1 MLNSYADV
9 PIDIRNLRLPSHTID
24 GLFMPEARRLS
35 LAPSDAS
42 QKLVA
47 YGKGAHKRPA
57 RPASPQ
63 KSSSAIKASPRPADA
78 SIFGTSAATTTPDA
92 SLRDVTNGLRD
103 THLDAPRS
111 SPVKAPIAPSS
122 KAPVVS
128 PAKASSP
135 AIVANAPTS
144 SPVRSSRTV
153 DATTPRPIDPTKPLH
168 KQNPPVC
175 NNHHLSPQGCKRDNC
190 PYGHFWK
197 LTPAQL
203 GQLAQD
209 AKQSPCSYAL
219 RRVTCPDL
227 ASGHGCHMGHRCPRG
242 PTCVCV
248 RSADERPLIDAA
260 TLSRDAAAL
269 TLVRS
274 SVRC

>member
-24 GLFMPEARRLS
+24 GLFMPEVRRPS
-35 LAPSDAS
+35 LAPSDAL

-63 KSSSAIKASPRPADA
+63 KSSSATKASPRPADT
-78 SIFGTSAATTTPDA
+78 SIFGAPAVTATPDA

-111 SPVKAPIAPSS
+111 SPVKAP
-122 KAPVVS
+122 VVS
-128 PAKASSP
+128 PAKAASP
-135 AIVANAPTS
+135 AVTANASTS
-144 SPVRSSRTV
+144 SPVRTTRSV
-153 DATTPRPIDPTKPLH
+153 DAATPRPIDPTKPLH
-168 KQNPPVC
+168 KQTPPVC
-175 NNHHLSPQGCKRDNC
+175 NNHHLSPQGCKRDHC
-190 PYGHFWK
+190 PYGHFWQ

-227 ASGHGCHMGHRCPRG
+227 ASGSGCHMGHRCPRG

-248 RSADERPLIDAA
+248 DRP
-260 TLSRDAAAL
+260 TG
-269 TLVRS
+269 VR
-274 SVRC
+274 